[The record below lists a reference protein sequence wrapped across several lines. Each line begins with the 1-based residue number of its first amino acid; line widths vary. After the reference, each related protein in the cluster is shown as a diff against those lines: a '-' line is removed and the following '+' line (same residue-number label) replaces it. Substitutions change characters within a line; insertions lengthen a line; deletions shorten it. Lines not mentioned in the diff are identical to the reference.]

1 LCYLPAGRAIY
12 VHVLLSRFFVLLSE
26 ATICG
31 FGLAVL
37 REAAYAECVQVRGL
51 RGVFVSDRDGVPI
64 LCHSLQQP
72 TLSPVSSGKKAGQ
85 AAPLDGAFALSAEQI
100 SRLQLGQ
107 CQTMCAVYEDGI
119 VMHVNANP
127 LVLTLVGD
135 GEADVKEIMAVAPRI
150 QSALVPLQETIDRA
164 IRSD

>member
-1 LCYLPAGRAIY
+1 M
-12 VHVLLSRFFVLLSE
+12 
-26 ATICG
+26 
-31 FGLAVL
+31 L
-37 REAAYAECVQVRGL
+37 RVAAYAECVQVRGL

-64 LCHSLQQP
+64 LCHSSQQP
-72 TLSPVSSGKKAGQ
+72 TLSPVSSGKKTAEQ

-107 CQTMCAVYEDGI
+107 CQTMCALYEDGI

-150 QSALVPLQETIDRA
+150 QLALVPLQETIDRA